1 MYLIVLAVTAVCFV
15 GIASAQT
22 PGSPSPTPLP
32 QTPVP
37 PPTLPPCTKPP
48 LDSANPLHI
57 YYRCNDDPQPP
68 PPSSSAQ
75 PSLEGARHISGAE
88 SLRRELPATA
98 FLAGDDYPG
107 FELQSAEADLRADG
121 AFFAVVAYSTADRR
135 AAITLQTWTRT
146 GEFLIVAPGQ
156 SPVTLTRQTTIAGLP
171 ALMMVP
177 TDAVFMRQ
185 GDRRFIWTTGDRIY
199 SLLAQ
204 NFSGDDAP
212 LLALAERLA
221 KRYLSVPRA
230 PATGNIAS
238 SGEADKPPFVRLAMP
253 AGIALLILSGI
264 LAVVEAARTAQA
276 NVASSHVCAATKGLC
291 RLHFKLRVPGTLIQS
306 RWRLRMRRQQ
316 DSSRASQSRLAGPN

>member
-1 MYLIVLAVTAVCFV
+1 MYLAAIFAALTAVCFV
-15 GIASAQT
+15 GRASARS
-22 PGSPSPTPLP
+22 PVSPSPTPVP

-48 LDSANPLHI
+48 LDAANPLRI

-98 FLAGDDYPG
+98 FLADDDYPG
-107 FELQSAEADLRADG
+107 FELQSAVGDVRADG
-121 AFFAVVAYSTADRR
+121 AFFGVVAYSTADRR
-135 AAITLQTWTRT
+135 AAITLQSWTRT

-156 SPVTLTRQTTIAGLP
+156 SPVTLTRQTTIAGLH
-171 ALMMVP
+171 ALIMVP

-212 LLALAERLA
+212 LLAVAERLA
-221 KRYLSVPRA
+221 KRYLTVPRA
-230 PATGNIAS
+230 PATGNAAS
-238 SGEADKPPFVRLAMP
+238 SGEAGSPPFIRLAVP
-253 AGIALLILSGI
+253 AGIALLILAGL
-264 LAVVEAARTAQA
+264 LALGEA
-276 NVASSHVCAATKGLC
+276 C
-291 RLHFKLRVPGTLIQS
+291 S
-306 RWRLRMRRQQ
+306 RG
-316 DSSRASQSRLAGPN
+316 AGEHRK

>member
-1 MYLIVLAVTAVCFV
+1 MICSPVAIWAKYLAAILVAAVTAVSFV
-15 GIASAQT
+15 AGASAQS
-22 PGSPSPTPLP
+22 PVSPSPTPLP

-48 LDSANPLHI
+48 LDAANPLRI

-88 SLRRELPATA
+88 ALRRELPATA
-98 FLAGDDYPG
+98 FLAEDDYPG
-107 FELQSAEADLRADG
+107 FELQSAVADLRADG

-135 AAITLQTWTRT
+135 AAITLQSWTRT
-146 GEFLIVAPGQ
+146 GDFVIVAPGQ
-156 SPVTLTRQTTIAGLP
+156 SPVTLTRQTTIAGLH
-171 ALMMVP
+171 ALIMVP

-221 KRYLSVPRA
+221 KRYQAVPIA

-238 SGEADKPPFVRLAMP
+238 SGEAARPPFVWLAVP
-253 AGIALLILSGI
+253 AGIALLILGGL
-264 LAVVEAARTAQA
+264 LAVGEACSR
-276 NVASSHVCAATKGLC
+276 G
-291 RLHFKLRVPGTLIQS
+291 PGE
-306 RWRLRMRRQQ
+306 RRK
-316 DSSRASQSRLAGPN
+316 

>member
-1 MYLIVLAVTAVCFV
+1 MNVPRMRSSQLVIGAKYLAAILIVALAAVSIV
-15 GIASAQT
+15 AGASAQS
-22 PGSPSPTPLP
+22 PVSPSPTPMP

-37 PPTLPPCTKPP
+37 PATLPPCTKPA
-48 LDSANPLHI
+48 LDAANPLRV

-88 SLRRELPATA
+88 ALRHELPATA

-107 FELQSAEADLRADG
+107 FELQSAVGDVRADG
-121 AFFAVVAYSTADRR
+121 AFFAVVAYSTADGR
-135 AAITLQTWTRT
+135 AALTLQSWTRA
-146 GEFLIVAPGQ
+146 GDFLIVVPGQ
-156 SPVTLTRQTTIAGLP
+156 SPVTLTRQTTIAGLH

-212 LLALAERLA
+212 LLAVAERLA
-221 KRYLSVPRA
+221 KRYQTVPKA
-230 PATGNIAS
+230 PATGNAAS
-238 SGEADKPPFVRLAMP
+238 SGEAGSPPFIRLAVP
-253 AGIALLILSGI
+253 AGIALLL
-264 LAVVEAARTAQA
+264 
-276 NVASSHVCAATKGLC
+276 
-291 RLHFKLRVPGTLIQS
+291 
-306 RWRLRMRRQQ
+306 
-316 DSSRASQSRLAGPN
+316 LAGLLALSEARSRGAGEHRK